1 MRIPLVA
8 GNWKMNTTVAE
19 ARDLARTLVRTLD
32 KINGVDK
39 LLCPPSISLV
49 AVHETVHGS
58 SLKIGAQNMHN
69 EDKGA
74 FTGEISP
81 LMLQGLCDY
90 VILGHSERRHVFGED
105 DQLINLKV
113 KAARN
118 SNLVPIL
125 CIGETL
131 DQRESGETEEVLV
144 GQTRKGLRDV
154 DEPAGLVVAYEPVW
168 AIGTGVAATESD
180 ANSAIELIR
189 RTLAGLTG
197 KQAADETRIL
207 YGGSVNADNIDSFMK
222 MTEIDGALVGGA
234 SLKPDQFTRIVEVAA
249 ESGRGP

>member
-1 MRIPLVA
+1 MRLPLVA

-19 ARDLARTLVRTLD
+19 ARDLARTLVETLD
-32 KINGVDK
+32 GIGAVEK

-49 AVHETVHGS
+49 AVHDAVHGS
-58 SLKIGAQNMHN
+58 SLKVGAQNMHN

-81 LMLQGLCDY
+81 LMLQGLCEY

-105 DQLINLKV
+105 DRLINLKV

-118 SNLVPIL
+118 SNLLPIL

-131 DQRESGETEEVLV
+131 DQRESGQTEEVLV
-144 GQTRKGLRDV
+144 SQTRNGLRDV
-154 DEPAGLVVAYEPVW
+154 EEQAGLVVAYEPVW

-180 ANSAIELIR
+180 ASSTIELVR
-189 RTLAGLTG
+189 DTLAQIAG

-207 YGGSVNADNIDSFMK
+207 YGGSVNADNIGSFMK
-222 MTEIDGALVGGA
+222 MAEIDGALVGGA
-234 SLKPDQFTRIVEVAA
+234 SLKADQFTRIVQVAA
-249 ESGRGP
+249 QSGLGL